1 MRIFMKAR
9 TGLNTLAELPGLL
22 LLLGL
27 VMAVY
32 IAGLGGDFVIDDQTY
47 FIDNDLLPELQ
58 PWSFAGIFLRASNYW
73 GELLPVRDFFY
84 VIQYQFFADSPFGYH
99 LVSLLLYL
107 LVVVIAWRL
116 VAEICKL
123 DDAGVPCF
131 FPLFFALAFFA
142 LHPIHVESV
151 AYISGQKDLLCALF
165 SFSSILVAL
174 RLLNTHRF
182 DSEGRHFTLFV
193 TCYYAAFLSKNLA
206 VATGLVISFLGV
218 LCLLRNRKRWR
229 LFVFG
234 WFAINLPVL
243 LWLRYS
249 LSISKNVW
257 KGMDTLVVLSFGER
271 LVRGV
276 RIMGEHFFLLVWPE
290 RLSFGYPFEPLGRF
304 DVSFWCGFVGILL
317 LFLLIVRSRSWNV
330 RLGAVLI
337 IGYLLPISQVFYDL
351 HNAAIYDRYLFV
363 PVLGAGMLLGE
374 GLSRLSLKR
383 SLQRPLLGL
392 AFVVLFMLGFKTA
405 YYIPAYRSNVAVAEN
420 AYALFPDWNAT
431 SFNLA
436 VVLVEV
442 ADFERVRILLDSEPA
457 LSYPTWVPDYLLG
470 WMSLEEGQEA
480 KAVSSLR
487 RSFLLAMNGGYF
499 PYAALP
505 LARGYRSM
513 GNDLQALR
521 VIESVMNSRIYNPLD
536 YYRARKLREEILG
549 DVQKAEFGS

>member
-1 MRIFMKAR
+1 MKAR
-9 TGLNTLAELPGLL
+9 TGLNTLAKLPGLL

-27 VMAVY
+27 VVAVY
-32 IAGLGGDFVIDDQTY
+32 IDGLGGEFVIDDRTY
-47 FIDNDLLPELQ
+47 FIDNDLLPQLR

-73 GELLPVRDFFY
+73 AELLPVRDFFY
-84 VIQYQFFADSPFGYH
+84 VFQYQLFADNPFGYH

-123 DDAGVPCF
+123 DDPGVPCF

-174 RLLNTHRF
+174 RLLNTHRLE
-182 DSEGRHFTLFV
+182 SGTRHFTLFV
-193 TCYYAAFLSKNLA
+193 TCYYTAFLSKNLA
-206 VATGLVISFLGV
+206 VATGLVITFLGV

-229 LFVFG
+229 LFVLG

-249 LSISKNVW
+249 ISISKNVW
-257 KGMDTLVVLSFGER
+257 KGMDTLVVLPFDER
-271 LVRGV
+271 LIRGV

-337 IGYLLPISQVFYDL
+337 VGYLLPISQVFYDL

-374 GLSRLSLKR
+374 GFSRLSLR
-383 SLQRPLLGL
+383 PSLRRAVLGV
-392 AFVVLFMLGFKTA
+392 AFVALLMLGFKTVNH
-405 YYIPAYRSNVAVAEN
+405 IPVYRSDVAVADN
-420 AYALFPDWNAT
+420 AYVLFPGWNAT
-431 SFNLA
+431 PFNLA
-436 VVLVEV
+436 VSLVEA
-442 ADFERVRILLDSEPA
+442 ADFERVRILLDSEPS
-457 LSYPTWVPDYLLG
+457 LSHPAWVPDYLIG
-470 WMSLEEGQEA
+470 WMALEEGQA
-480 KAVSSLR
+480 SKAVSSLR
-487 RSFLLAMNGGYF
+487 RSFLLAIDGGYF

-513 GNDLQALR
+513 GNDLQALK
-521 VIESVMNSRIYNPLD
+521 VIEYVMKSSIYNPLD
-536 YYRARKLREEILG
+536 YYRVKKLREEILE
-549 DVQKAEFGS
+549 DFQKAGFGS